1 MAGKQVPSPSLQSLP
16 QACRGIRVVDFVVTV
31 ACWSYFILG
40 FLFFFSFLYGLAYL
54 FSARREQ
61 SFQYLNHLFFKG
73 FLGLLR
79 FLSPRQ
85 EWRMD
90 RNIGEIKSSIVVCNH
105 LSYLDPLIFISLFRR
120 QKTIVKTRFFQTP
133 VFGRVITNSGYLPAT
148 SEGIH
153 GMRMIEQV
161 EKMGEFLRLGGN
173 LFVFP
178 EGTRN
183 RQGGIGP
190 LHKGVFKIARM
201 QRCPIYVLSLSN
213 THKLFTPGKFLFNT
227 RQKSTIE
234 VTVLDRIEPEAE
246 RCPLSVVDLEK
257 KVRESF
263 RVRMESCDQEGR
275 GSKQRESMP

>member
-1 MAGKQVPSPSLQSLP
+1 MVEMQVCSPP
-16 QACRGIRVVDFVVTV
+16 QTCRGGRVVDFVVTV

-40 FLFFFSFLYGLAYL
+40 FLFFFSFLYGWAYC

-61 SFQYLNHLFFKG
+61 SFQYLNYLFFKG

-79 FLSPRQ
+79 ILSPRQ
-85 EWRMD
+85 EWRID
-90 RNIGEIKSSIVVCNH
+90 QNIGEIKSSIVVCNH

-120 QKTIVKTRFFQTP
+120 QKTIVKTGFFQAP
-133 VFGRVITNSGYLPAT
+133 VFGRVIKNSGYLPAT
-148 SEGIH
+148 TEGIH

-183 RQGGIGP
+183 REGSIGP

-213 THKLFTPGKFLFNT
+213 TDKLFTPGKFLFNT
-227 RQKSTIE
+227 RQKNTIE
-234 VTVLDRIEPEAE
+234 VTILDRIEPEAE
-246 RCPLSVVDLEK
+246 HRPLSVVDLEK
-257 KVRESF
+257 KVRESL
-263 RVRMESCDQEGR
+263 RVRTKSSDQEGR
-275 GSKQRESMP
+275 GSKQTESVS

>member
-1 MAGKQVPSPSLQSLP
+1 MTGKQVPSPSLQSLP
-16 QACRGIRVVDFVVTV
+16 QTSRGGRVVDFVVTM

-40 FLFFFSFLYGLAYL
+40 FLFFFSFLYGGAYC

-61 SFQYLNHLFFKG
+61 SFQNLNHLFFKG
-73 FLGLLR
+73 FLALLR
-79 FLSPRQ
+79 ILSPRQ
-85 EWRMD
+85 EWRID
-90 RNIGEIKSSIVVCNH
+90 PNIGEIESSIVVCNH

-148 SEGIH
+148 TEGIH

-183 RQGGIGP
+183 REGSIGP

-201 QRCPIYVLSLSN
+201 QRCPIYVLSLCN
-213 THKLFTPGKFLFNT
+213 TDRLFTPGKFLFNT

-234 VTVLDRIEPEAE
+234 VTILDRIELEAE
-246 RCPLSVVDLEK
+246 HGRLSVVDLEK

-263 RVRMESCDQEGR
+263 RVRTKSSDQEGR
-275 GSKQRESMP
+275 GSKQTESMP